1 MQRAMSRTAYLCAD
15 YQINNNLITK
25 TTMKENHTAV
35 LATSSRASRR
45 YERLIGML
53 LQYDLLDLSRLEKR
67 VMHRRVDRLARR
79 YRGRCV
85 AMSMV
90 AHEFLCSYQKVRRA
104 VYEIDRQKSN
114 FGEMES
120 VIKIKNDAEVAVIDI
135 EGTIGLSESWQF
147 DNPESRVA
155 TYERF
160 KECVARIADVR
171 NTHIRV
177 NIRSTG
183 GDVNDAMLIYE
194 ALRATGAEVTT
205 CCYGYTA
212 SAATI
217 VAQAASEGRRL
228 ISPTSLYLIH
238 NSLCSVEGN
247 AQEIEAEVEM
257 LRQTDERIAE
267 VYARHSGR
275 DKEEIV
281 ALMSENGGRG
291 RWLSPAEV
299 VMAGL
304 ADAVEGTDANEL
316 AEAKR
321 ERPINSAVK
330 SLLEMLGIRRDKD
343 AAPSVEDDINYIP
356 RERAEVVNAA
366 DAQTSTIAFEEQ
378 QRGIRPTV
386 VKAVEDPSL
395 KEMPYDERKRAY
407 DSDARAM
414 RVR

>member
-1 MQRAMSRTAYLCAD
+1 MQRVMLHTVYLYAD
-15 YQINNNLITK
+15 YQINNQLICK
-25 TTMKENHTAV
+25 TTMYEKHATV
-35 LATSSRASRR
+35 LSAPSRTSRR

-53 LQYDLLDLSRLEKR
+53 LQYDLLDWSRLEKR
-67 VMHRRVDRLARR
+67 AMHRRVDRLARR

-85 AMSMV
+85 AMAKV
-90 AHEFLCSYQKVRRA
+90 ANEFRCSYQKVRRA
-104 VYEIDRQKSN
+104 VYEMDRKKSN

-120 VIKIKNDAEVAVIDI
+120 VIKIKNDAEVTVIDI

-171 NTHIRV
+171 NSHIRV

-217 VAQAASEGRRL
+217 VAQAASEGCRL
-228 ISPTSLYLIH
+228 IAPTSLYLVH

-247 AQEIEAEVEM
+247 AEEIEAEVEL

-267 VYARHSGR
+267 IYARHSGR
-275 DKEEIV
+275 EKQEMV
-281 ALMSENGGRG
+281 ALMAENGGRG

-304 ADAVEGTDANEL
+304 ADAVEGADAREA
-316 AEAKR
+316 AESRR
-321 ERPINSAVK
+321 ERPVNSAVT
-330 SLLEMLGIRRDKD
+330 SLLELLGIKHNED
-343 AAPSVEDDINYIP
+343 AAPNVEDDINYIP
-356 RERAEVVNAA
+356 REGVEVVNAA
-366 DAQTSTIAFEEQ
+366 DLQTSTIAFEEQ
-378 QRGIRPTV
+378 QRGVKPTA
-386 VKAVEDPSL
+386 VKAVEDPDL
-395 KEMPYDERKRAY
+395 RDMPYDERKRAY
-407 DSDARAM
+407 DNDARAM